1 MDPVLDDNVLL
12 GEEQTDY
19 FEITNYNI
27 IPLIRINNV
36 VYEQSINIR

>member
-1 MDPVLDDNVLL
+1 MLDDNVLL
-12 GEEQTDY
+12 ADEQGDY

-36 VYEQSINIR
+36 VYDQSINIR